1 MHEKQISPSL
11 ICMDLCN
18 LQQEVKSLEQL
29 GCKMLHIDI
38 IDGIFSPDMPL
49 GINVVK
55 ELRNITGM
63 IFDTH
68 LMSVNNMPYV
78 DMLLD
83 CGIDRLCFHTE
94 YEARPSI
101 VLRKIKSA
109 GVKAGIAISPETT
122 IESVKYLLSLC
133 DFVLL
138 MRIDAGYAH
147 LPGQTVYPQ
156 TEEKIELLNNLKTK
170 YNLDFEIEVDGRV
183 GFEAT
188 KELLAAGVDTFV
200 SGSKGLFCSGH
211 SREENWGILQ
221 KILKGEKQLCIK

>member
-1 MHEKQISPSL
+1 MIEKNISPSL

-55 ELRNITGM
+55 ELRSITGM
-63 IFDTH
+63 IFDAH
-68 LMSVNNMPYV
+68 LMSVNNAPYV

-83 CGIDRLCFHTE
+83 CNVDRLCFHTE
-94 YEARPSI
+94 YENRPSI
-101 VLRKIKSA
+101 LLRKIKAA

-122 IESVKYLLSLC
+122 IPSVEYLLPMC

-147 LPGQTVYPQ
+147 LSGQTVYPQ
-156 TEEKIELLNNLKTK
+156 IEEKIELLHRYKEK
-170 YNLDFEIEVDGRV
+170 YGLNFEIEVDGRV
-183 GFEAT
+183 GFEET
-188 KELLAAGVDTFV
+188 EKLMSVGVDTFV
-200 SGSKGLFCSGH
+200 SGTKGVFYSEN
-211 SREENWGILQ
+211 SRKDNWEKLQKVIRGEENV
-221 KILKGEKQLCIK
+221 

>member
-1 MHEKQISPSL
+1 MHEKQISPAL
-11 ICMDLCN
+11 ICMDICN

-68 LMSVNNMPYV
+68 LMAVNNMPYV

-94 YEARPSI
+94 YEKRPSI

-122 IESVKYLLSLC
+122 MESVKYLLPL
-133 DFVLL
+133 
-138 MRIDAGYAH
+138 
-147 LPGQTVYPQ
+147 
-156 TEEKIELLNNLKTK
+156 
-170 YNLDFEIEVDGRV
+170 
-183 GFEAT
+183 
-188 KELLAAGVDTFV
+188 
-200 SGSKGLFCSGH
+200 
-211 SREENWGILQ
+211 
-221 KILKGEKQLCIK
+221 